1 MLETPRLQ
9 PLSLPP
15 SADCHASDCHASDCH
30 ALPYK
35 QVLKQLQTTGKQ
47 D

>member
-15 SADCHASDCHASDCH
+15 SADCHASDCH